1 MKIDRL
7 LGIVTTL
14 LQKDKVTAQYLAVMF
29 GMTA

>member
-1 MKIDRL
+1 MDKIDRL

-29 GMTA
+29 G